1 MQQPRQFRI
10 TKRDV
15 LSWLLLGECMDHSAE
30 RQQGLIDFPS
40 FFGPLAGS
48 PGMLDAFGT
57 RQIDEIQGRN
67 QHSAIG
73 FFPCT

>member
-1 MQQPRQFRI
+1 
-10 TKRDV
+10 
-15 LSWLLLGECMDHSAE
+15 MDHSAE